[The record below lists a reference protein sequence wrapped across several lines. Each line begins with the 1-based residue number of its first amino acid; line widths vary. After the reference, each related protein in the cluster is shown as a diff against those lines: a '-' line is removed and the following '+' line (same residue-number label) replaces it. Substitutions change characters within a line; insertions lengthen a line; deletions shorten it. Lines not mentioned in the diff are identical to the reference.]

1 MNLRELARSLELEE
15 EELSELLDCFLK
27 TTSSELIELQSAL
40 KEKDAQAAKR
50 MAHSMKGAA
59 GILGL
64 LEIRDAAKRIGT
76 AARTNRFEE
85 IEVDLRIIKE
95 KLEMIAEALKRGS

>member
-15 EELSELLDCFLK
+15 EELSERFDLFLK

-40 KEKDAQAAKR
+40 KEKDAQAAER

-59 GILGL
+59 GSLGL
-64 LEIRDAAKRIGT
+64 KEIHETAKKIET
-76 AARTNRFEE
+76 AARTNRLEE
-85 IEVDLRIIKE
+85 IEVDLQIINE
-95 KLEMIAEALKRGS
+95 KLEMIAEALKGGS

>member
-15 EELSELLDCFLK
+15 EELSELLDLFLK
-27 TTSSELIELQSAL
+27 TTSSELIELQRAL
-40 KEKDAQAAKR
+40 KEKDAQAAER

-59 GILGL
+59 GSLGL
-64 LEIRDAAKRIGT
+64 QEIHETAKRIET
-76 AARTNRFEE
+76 AARTNRLEE
-85 IEVDLRIIKE
+85 IEADLRIIKE

>member
-1 MNLRELARSLELEE
+1 MNLEE
-15 EELSELLDCFLK
+15 EELLELMDLFLK

-40 KEKDAQAAKR
+40 KEKDAQAAER

-59 GILGL
+59 GSLGL
-64 LEIRDAAKRIGT
+64 KEIYETAKKIEA
-76 AARTNRFEE
+76 AARTNRLEE

-95 KLEMIAEALKRGS
+95 KLEIIAEALKRGS